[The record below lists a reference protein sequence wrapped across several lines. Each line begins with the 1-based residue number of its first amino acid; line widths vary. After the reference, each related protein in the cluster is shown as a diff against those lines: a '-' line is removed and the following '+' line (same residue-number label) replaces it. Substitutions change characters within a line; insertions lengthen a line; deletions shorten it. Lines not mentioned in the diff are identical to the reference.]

1 MVVEDKSTLKGIQKT
16 FFRAQFVLIVSLALF
31 LGVAGTLINI
41 HFEKQKRDQNLQNVA
56 QAVAQSPLLATTQE
70 DNRGLHEYLDSLLA
84 TLDDIDVISVI
95 NLENLRVYH
104 SNPELIGTLYDGT
117 QPDFVIHQ

>member
-41 HFEKQKRDQNLQNVA
+41 HFEK
-56 QAVAQSPLLATTQE
+56 
-70 DNRGLHEYLDSLLA
+70 H
-84 TLDDIDVISVI
+84 
-95 NLENLRVYH
+95 
-104 SNPELIGTLYDGT
+104 
-117 QPDFVIHQ
+117 